1 MLQEIAPWFGYLA
14 TLLLAFGLLVNND
27 IKFRWLNFSGNIA
40 FIIYGVVLG
49 AMPVILTN
57 SLLLCINVYFLFRI
71 YNRKELFEILEFGT
85 GGIMVERFL
94 QFYENDIAFYFP
106 AFKREQL
113 EGNLNFV
120 VLRDLVIANTFSTKL
135 SDDGTAQVVLNY
147 TVAKYRDYKVGRFIF
162 EKEKQFLLEKGIQK
176 IYYKVVANKQHEK
189 FLFKMGFKK
198 EIIQG
203 NECLTKN
210 LTD

>member
-57 SLLLCINVYFLFRI
+57 VLLLCIN
-71 YNRKELFEILEFGT
+71 
-85 GGIMVERFL
+85 VERFL

-135 SDDGTAQVVLNY
+135 SDDGTAQVILNY
-147 TVAKYRDYKVGRFIF
+147 TVAKYRDYKVGKFIF
-162 EKEKQFLLEKGIQK
+162 EKEKQFLLSKGIQK

-198 EIIQG
+198 EIILD
-203 NECLTKN
+203 NECLTKK

>member
-1 MLQEIAPWFGYLA
+1 MIQTLAPWFGYLA
-14 TLLLAFGLLVNND
+14 TALLAIGLLVNND

-40 FIIYGVVLG
+40 FIIYGVILN

-57 SLLLCINVYFLFRI
+57 ALLLCINVYFLFRI

-94 QFYENDIAFYFP
+94 DFYKNDIAVYFP
-106 AFKREQL
+106 DFTRESL

-135 SDDGTAQVVLNY
+135 LTNGTAEVKLNY

-162 EKEKQFLLEKGIQK
+162 EKEKQFLLSKGVEK
-176 IYYKVVANKQHEK
+176 IYYDVVTNKQHEK
-189 FLFKMGFKK
+189 FLLKMGFQK
-198 EIIQG
+198 ELM
-203 NECLTKN
+203 NEKECLTKT
-210 LTD
+210 LTT

>member
-1 MLQEIAPWFGYLA
+1 MLQDLAPWFGYLA
-14 TLLLAFGLLVNND
+14 TLLLALGLLVNND

-40 FIIYGVVLG
+40 FIVYGVVLN

-57 SLLLCINVYFLFRI
+57 ALLLCINIYFLFRI

-94 QFYENDIAFYFP
+94 EFYKTDIDLYFP
-106 AFKREQL
+106 NFTGKEL

-120 VLRDLVIANTFSTKL
+120 VLRDLVIANTFSTRL
-135 SDDGTAQVVLNY
+135 SENGTAEVILNY

-162 EKEKQFLLEKGIQK
+162 EREKQFLLSKGVQK
-176 IYYKVVANKQHEK
+176 IYYETVASQQHKK
-189 FLFKMGFKK
+189 FLIKMGFQTETINGKK
-198 EIIQG
+198 
-203 NECLTKN
+203 CLTKN
-210 LTD
+210 LTA

>member
-1 MLQEIAPWFGYLA
+1 MIQTLAPWFGYLA
-14 TLLLAFGLLVNND
+14 TALLAIGLLVNND

-40 FIIYGVVLG
+40 FIIYGVILN

-57 SLLLCINVYFLFRI
+57 ALLLCINVYFLFRI

-94 QFYENDIAFYFP
+94 DFYKHDIAIYFP
-106 AFKREQL
+106 NFTKETI

-135 SDDGTAQVVLNY
+135 NGDGTAEVKLNY

-162 EKEKQFLLEKGIQK
+162 EKEKQFLLSKGVEK
-176 IYYKVVANKQHEK
+176 IYYDVVANKQHEK
-189 FLFKMGFKK
+189 FLLKMGFQK
-198 EIIQG
+198 EMMNG
-203 NECLTKN
+203 KECMTKT
-210 LTD
+210 LIV